1 MEGKPALVLFGAK
14 GECSC
19 DMVSPILNEIVKKY
33 KSHIEVLIISLREE
47 RVLADRYGVKT
58 IPDLIFY
65 DHRGREIYRHVGF
78 LPEREIEEK
87 LKQFGLI

>member
-14 GECSC
+14 GECPC
-19 DMVSPILNEIVKKY
+19 DMVSPILIEMGKKY

-47 RVLADRYGVKT
+47 RVLAERYGVHT

-65 DHRGREIYRHVGF
+65 DQKGREIYRHVGF

-87 LKQFGLI
+87 LIHFGLI